1 MGGEDENKTVLDSGE
16 KYDPDSNTWCPIPT
30 MLQVCPPVSHGIL
43 LRTRHLVLT
52 FEMTLSVLFEAGC
65 QRGLC
70 FRCRAAVFSPAGQ
83 LTPWPLG
90 VTNAAVQVESVALLR
105 FYS

>member
-30 MLQVCPPVSHGIL
+30 MLQVCPPVSRGVL

-52 FEMTLSVLFEAGC
+52 LSVLFEAG
-65 QRGLC
+65 
-70 FRCRAAVFSPAGQ
+70 
-83 LTPWPLG
+83 
-90 VTNAAVQVESVALLR
+90 
-105 FYS
+105 